1 MGNDFHNVQ
10 QMLAQLATYIVLF
23 IPLYHAS
30 KTFKFI
36 STSPFSNVDIGF
48 FSQNIT
54 DCSRVEPYNICNE
67 YIVDP
72 CITVS
77 TIPDSTNINVQDQ
90 IVPTHEF
97 LSLLQKKNNER
108 LVFDDV
114 MYILKKIQMNDLIYS
129 LLEVLVWVK
138 PSH

>member
-1 MGNDFHNVQ
+1 
-10 QMLAQLATYIVLF
+10 
-23 IPLYHAS
+23 
-30 KTFKFI
+30 
-36 STSPFSNVDIGF
+36 
-48 FSQNIT
+48 
-54 DCSRVEPYNICNE
+54 VEPYNICNE